1 MITKKQYV
9 EYLVSPP
16 KNCTGTSLAEH
27 REDVSH
33 DVVNDFLHQ
42 KRVRPREVWELVKAR
57 IADSQDAFLLGD
69 DSVQDNRSSRF
80 IEVVRAQDRGNE
92 HRVLKGS
99 GVGNWVP
106 RAGKDGDFY
115 PIDERVYAPDVE
127 GKTKN
132 DHFQAMF
139 LNALDLRRF
148 LEKKFPYQSG
158 AAGQIRISHLGSSG
172 RRSSRHSTGHM
183 AFLFSVTPR
192 RYSL

>member
-139 LNALDLRRF
+139 LNALDLKPLQARPLLFDGWGASAENLKLSHRR
-148 LEKKFPYQSG
+148 Q
-158 AAGQIRISHLGSSG
+158 
-172 RRSSRHSTGHM
+172 RS
-183 AFLFSVTPR
+183 FFTPR
-192 RYSL
+192 KSNR